1 MIAMNGYF
9 DGTVFVPLT
18 KEKIQPRQKAII
30 TVLDEFM
37 PPKRNLKKFVGKVSK
52 EDSDLVAQAVEDGR
66 PVLRKNK
73 STVKSRWTSN
83 SRK

>member
-66 PVLRKNK
+66 KVDLNE
-73 STVKSRWTSN
+73 W
-83 SRK
+83 